1 VRPRLPGGPATAAD
15 LPDPHRQFVVELLSE
30 TCDVPPR
37 RRPPFAS
44 STSTAPVAGSSGEVV
59 RNRLDLGG
67 QRHRNEVMDIAAGV
81 QAPR

>member
-30 TCDVPPR
+30 TCDVPPA
-37 RRPPFAS
+37 PTPLAS